1 MILLQTEIVL
11 QTDNIEK
18 IAENLEKNLNGTD
31 TKVIYGKGKAKCI
44 FKDDENTR
52 NLVAKSIREFIVEN
66 LEAKEIE
73 RLIEKDYEY
82 FTRDEKL
89 SFKKDI
95 QTAIKAEAD
104 IYGKLFVLRRNRII
118 EAETS
123 KYFTENSSLN
133 LGGFVP
139 FRLRE
144 YLTEIENLISYLA
157 DDFLMKREYNDFL
170 NLLATYVN
178 TQENKIKLLNIVV
191 TENREYLYFDGQKRL
206 LNAEYEAEAAIEF
219 GEDFSSEDLLINVL
233 INKNPETVV
242 LHNRQFIKKEIAST
256 IECIFGDRVKLCDG
270 CALCGRL
277 Q

>member
-95 QTAIKAEAD
+95 QAAIKAEAD

-178 TQENKIKLLNIVV
+178 TQENKIKLLNI
-191 TENREYLYFDGQKRL
+191 
-206 LNAEYEAEAAIEF
+206 